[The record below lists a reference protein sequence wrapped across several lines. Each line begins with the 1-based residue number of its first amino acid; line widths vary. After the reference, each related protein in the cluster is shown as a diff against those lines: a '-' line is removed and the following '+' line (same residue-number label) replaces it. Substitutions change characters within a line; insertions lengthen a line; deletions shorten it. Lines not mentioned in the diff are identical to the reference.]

1 MLSPEAGDGH
11 DIIHDFHVGEDKLLI
26 RGGSMADL
34 ELHQDGA
41 NGVITYAGGSSSI
54 TLENV
59 NLADVL
65 NHFQDTIMFT

>member
-1 MLSPEAGDGH
+1 
-11 DIIHDFHVGEDKLLI
+11 
-26 RGGSMADL
+26 MADL